1 MVELSSVQNETVLKL
16 QHSGQSFERSM
27 IITVMATR
35 TTATS
40 RRQLID
46 EVLTGYPGL
55 ENPSAVGA
63 AVAQLITDG
72 WLVETD
78 VSGVKQCQAAPD
90 ILTRIGERIG
100 PGPVSALAEFRGR
113 QTPNFSLIGKIDDQ
127 LSVDTIYG
135 AIRSA
140 QREICLPF
148 LGTPSS
154 IAIAEELHERAR
166 RGVRIRI
173 LVASPEV
180 VAKLRG
186 EAQRQRGVV
195 SVAGWATQTRDWPNT
210 ETRIATHADDMLM
223 AASASFDANR
233 VILAVF
239 DTGRQRAHESTVID
253 VERQGYALNLVA
265 LFNRHFNEAWA
276 RAKPTNGIRRFW
288 WRLSRF
294 AWEICFIVSLI
305 VASIFAKSQ
314 PTLSSIAAGVSA
326 TSLVTIGIRYRD
338 WVRRIYARLRQ

>member
-1 MVELSSVQNETVLKL
+1 MELSGVQSETILKL
-16 QHSGQSFERSM
+16 QRSGQSFERAM
-27 IITVMATR
+27 IIVVMATR

-55 ENPSAVGA
+55 EDPAKAESALT
-63 AVAQLITDG
+63 QLTADG

-78 VSGVKQCQAAPD
+78 VSGADLCQATPD
-90 ILTRIGERIG
+90 ILTRIGELIG

-113 QTPNFSLIGKIDDQ
+113 QTPNLALIGRIDDQ
-127 LSVDTIYG
+127 VSVDTVYE

-148 LGTPSS
+148 LSTPAS
-154 IAIAEELHERAR
+154 IAIAEELRERAR
-166 RGVRIRI
+166 RGVRVRI

-186 EAQRQRGVV
+186 EAQRQRGIA
-195 SVAGWATQTRDWPNT
+195 SVRGWAAETRDWPNT
-210 ETRIATHADDMLM
+210 EIRIATRAEDMLM
-223 AASASFDANR
+223 AASASFDASR
-233 VILAVF
+233 ALLAVF

-253 VERQGYALNLVA
+253 VERQGYALNLVT

-276 RAKPTNGIRRFW
+276 RAKPITGVRKFW
-288 WRLSRF
+288 WRISRL
-294 AWEICFIVSLI
+294 AWEICFVVFLI
-305 VASIFAKSQ
+305 VASVFAKSQ
-314 PTLSSIAAGVSA
+314 PTLSSVAAGVSA
-326 TSLVTIGIRYRD
+326 TALISIGIRYRD
-338 WVRRIYARLRQ
+338 GVRRIYARLRQ